1 MPARPRLARRI
12 TLYALAYA
20 LLVGLVLILQGEALH
35 ENAEHTVWRAVLDGE
50 WAQYEGRLHDE
61 PDWRPVDPGQIRL
74 FALDEAGTPTA
85 LVRLAPGLHD
95 DVLLD
100 GLPHAVS
107 VRTLEGRRLALA
119 LDVSEFERFE
129 NAIARK
135 VALVALLGALLL
147 AIGAGTVAGVLTR
160 PLRQLAEAIRTRRP
174 DAPGPR
180 IAVPEGASEEVWVIA
195 EAVDGYVRALDQ
207 HVARERDFIDTA
219 SHELRTPVSVIAGAA
234 GLALGQP
241 GLPPAA
247 RAPLL
252 RIQRTARGMEQLLA
266 LLLVLAKDPRRLAAA
281 DDRVALELLL
291 PEIVDDHRPLC
302 ADKQLAL
309 ALGPLPPVAV
319 RAPLPIV
326 QAAIGTL
333 LRNAIEHSDR
343 GEVRI
348 TLRPDAVVEIVD
360 PGHGMSPEEIAA
372 LYARHARGEG
382 RDGGGIG
389 LALVARLCAHL
400 GWRLAITAAGE
411 GPGTRVTLDFA
422 ASHDFP
428 TSPHAS

>member
-1 MPARPRLARRI
+1 MRARPRLSRRI

-20 LLVGLVLILQGEALH
+20 LLIAAVLIAQGEVLH
-35 ENAEHTVWRAVLDGE
+35 ENAEHTVWRALLDGE
-50 WAQYEGRLHDE
+50 WAQFEDRLRAD
-61 PDWRPVDPGQIRL
+61 PDWRPVDPGQISVY
-74 FALDEAGTPTA
+74 ALDAAGTPTA
-85 LVRLAPGLHD
+85 LVALPPGLHD

-100 GLPHAVS
+100 GLPHVVS
-107 VRTLEGRRLALA
+107 VRAFEDRRLALV
-119 LDVSEFERFE
+119 LDVNEFERFE
-129 NAIARK
+129 DATFRK
-135 VALVALLGALLL
+135 VALSALAGALLL
-147 AIGAGTVAGVLTR
+147 AIGAGAAAGVLTR
-160 PLRQLAEAIRTRRP
+160 PLRRLAEAIRAQRP
-174 DAPGPR
+174 GEPGPR
-180 IAVPEGASEEVWVIA
+180 IALPEDASEEVWVIA
-195 EAVDGYVRALDQ
+195 EAVDGYVRALEQ

-234 GLALGQP
+234 GLALAQP
-241 GLPPAA
+241 GLAPAA

-266 LLLVLAKDPRRLAAA
+266 LLLVLAKDPARLAQA
-281 DDRVALELLL
+281 DDRVALEQLL
-291 PEIVDDHRPLC
+291 PEIVDDHRALC
-302 ADKQLAL
+302 LDKQLAL

-319 RAPLPIV
+319 RAPMAIV

-348 TLRPDAVVEIVD
+348 ALRADAVVEIED

-372 LYARHARGEG
+372 LYARHARGEP

-400 GWRLAITAAGE
+400 GWRLAIGPGAGA
-411 GPGTRVTLDFA
+411 GTRVTLDFG
-422 ASHDFP
+422 ASHGFP
-428 TSPHAS
+428 TSPDAH